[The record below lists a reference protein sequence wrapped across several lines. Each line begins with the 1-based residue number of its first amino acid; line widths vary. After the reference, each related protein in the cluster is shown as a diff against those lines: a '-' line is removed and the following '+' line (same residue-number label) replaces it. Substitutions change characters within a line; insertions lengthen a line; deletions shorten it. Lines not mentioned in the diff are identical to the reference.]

1 MHLLYFCI
9 FYSKGLSVDAT
20 ETHFSCEV
28 GVVIDCP
35 EKEICVP
42 RVTHSRN
49 GICQC
54 VEDYQR
60 NSSGMCTPIG

>member
-1 MHLLYFCI
+1 M
-9 FYSKGLSVDAT
+9 DAT
-20 ETHFSCEV
+20 DAHYSCEF

-35 EKEICVP
+35 ENEICVP
-42 RVTHSRN
+42 LVTHSRN

-54 VEDYQR
+54 AEGYQR